1 VKEKNLFHPLLQR
14 HDLEDSKPVFC
25 FLWGLGVE
33 AVCQGRWWEDS
44 SSLWSPGSSRAVV
57 GMECGTVRRV
67 GGHLPHTLDIDGK
80 GDVASTFSNPWL
92 HTGLDASFQS
102 FFCLLGRIE

>member
-1 VKEKNLFHPLLQR
+1 MI
-14 HDLEDSKPVFC
+14 SPVVHSRRGGREQEGGVPI
-25 FLWGLGVE
+25 LGAWGLGVE